1 MDGTLVDTMP
11 RYFPSWISACE
22 INGLSITER
31 QFYQLAGV
39 PLPDIVKV
47 LHNDK
52 HGKDPTP
59 EFVEKFIKDKK
70 AAHAE
75 YEAEHG
81 MPPAIKVVV
90 EHVKKAV
97 KLVGKARVA
106 CATSS
111 SRTAVTAHL
120 KANDIFHYFSHIV
133 TAADLPPGRGKPNPD
148 IFLET
153 ARQIGVRPEKC
164 QVYEDGESGLQGGKG
179 RCPATYQLV

>member
-1 MDGTLVDTMP
+1 ML

-179 RCPATYQLV
+179 RCPATVQLV